1 MRTPYEHTQIGY
13 VILGAALGG
22 GLVGLVPAVLLV
34 ESPGPSL
41 WFGGG
46 ILGAVAILF
55 SSLTVRV
62 DDETLVWYF
71 GPHFWTKT
79 LPLSRI
85 ERAEPVRN
93 SPWHGWGIRML
104 SEGWLYNVSGLDAV
118 EIETSDGE
126 VVRIGTDEPTR
137 LSSVLAEWA
146 GGMGTEE

>member
-1 MRTPYEHTQIGY
+1 MQSPYEHTQVGY
-13 VILGAALGG
+13 VILGAALGA
-22 GLVGLVPAVLLV
+22 GLVGLLPAVLVV

-41 WFGGG
+41 WVGGG

-71 GPHFWTKT
+71 GPHFWTNT

-85 ERAEPVRN
+85 ERVEAVRN

-104 SEGWLYNVSGLDAV
+104 SDGWLYNVSGLDAV
-118 EIETSDGE
+118 EIETSDGD
-126 VVRIGTDEPTR
+126 VVRLGTDEPNQ
-137 LSSVLAEWA
+137 LSSVLVERA
-146 GGMGTEE
+146 GGTSMEE